1 MNVESIH
8 QTWSRLY
15 RNGAVII
22 WKQDRPGRSFEDM
35 CEIARHPRTYTVSKI
50 KIQSACIAAWVVK
63 QSKTMLFIT
72 FTLPFD
78 ATEKQAAKIWDLT
91 LNSLRN
97 TYKIKTYVWIKE
109 KQPQNNDR
117 LHYHIIVDRSFI
129 SIRHLQET
137 FNAALDNV
145 KPGCVRFNNSVR
157 LGRSP
162 IVCNVH
168 RIAKYLS
175 KYISKNS
182 NNFEARAYGFTNNL
196 KLYRNLDSSDLE
208 KMLIDKSKY
217 VTVVDEPYFMI
228 IILKNFVDTSEY

>member
-15 RNGAVII
+15 RNGAII
-22 WKQDRPGRSFEDM
+22 VWKQDRPGRDYEDM
-35 CEIARHPRTYTVSKI
+35 CTMARQKRTYSISKI

-63 QSKTMLFIT
+63 QCKTMLFIT

-109 KQPQNNDR
+109 RQKTGR
-117 LHYHIIVDRSFI
+117 LHYHVIVDRSFI
-129 SIRHLQET
+129 SIRYLQET

-145 KPGCVRFNNSVR
+145 QPGCVKFNNSVR
-157 LGRSP
+157 LGSRPVICS
-162 IVCNVH
+162 VQ

-175 KYISKNS
+175 KYISKDE
-182 NNFEARAYGFTNNL
+182 NNFDARAYGFTNNL

-208 KMLIDKSKY
+208 KLLIDKSKY
-217 VTVVDEPYFMI
+217 ITVVDEPYFMI
-228 IILKNFVDTSEY
+228 IILKNFTDISAY